1 MIKTSTKGEV
11 ILVTQSVVSGPAR
24 LASPGSLSEI
34 ESIRPTP
41 SLRSSALDNTRIMEI
56 TANRV
61 MCTCIFPSGMD
72 KSFVKS

>member
-1 MIKTSTKGEV
+1 MIKTSTKGEAML
-11 ILVTQSVVSGPAR
+11 IQGVVSGPAR

-56 TANRV
+56 NDNRIIYA
-61 MCTCIFPSGMD
+61 CIFASGWI
-72 KSFVKS
+72 